1 MTFITKVIF
10 FIFIFYQ
17 TMRKILILFV
27 LLFITD
33 IYAQNVLPLKER
45 AEFVNKLQKDRLTNL
60 LPTLMEKTG
69 IDMWVLIAREYNED
83 PIIKTM
89 LPPTWLN
96 ARRTTIIVFSLD
108 SKSKK
113 FESVAIARYAFG
125 DNIPSI
131 WNKEKQPN
139 QWEALKDYIVNKNP
153 KKIGI
158 NTSSYESLAD
168 GLSKYHY
175 DQLYNVLPS
184 KLRNKIVSAEDLAI
198 AWIET
203 RTELEMT
210 VYSQLIEISSSIIRE
225 AFSTKVITPG
235 ITTTDDVVWWMRE
248 KVKKLGLDTWFHPS
262 VDVQR
267 KDNSDLYAFDGL
279 SKFDIIQPGDL
290 VHCDFGIT
298 YLTLNTDTQELA
310 YVLKPRETSAPEY
323 LINALKEGNRVQDIF
338 TNNFKQGATGNEILK
353 QSLNQGKAEGLRPS
367 IYTHPLGTYGH
378 SAGTTIGMW
387 DSQNGVPYTGDHP
400 LQFNTS
406 YAIELNTT
414 VYIPEWKKDVRIML
428 EVPGFFDEDGF
439 RYIKGRQT
447 KFILIGDT
455 QYGLTN

>member
-1 MTFITKVIF
+1 
-10 FIFIFYQ
+10 
-17 TMRKILILFV
+17 MRKILILFTV
-27 LLFITD
+27 LFVSNF
-33 IYAQNVLPLKER
+33 YAQDILPLKER
-45 AEFVNKLQKDRLTNL
+45 ASVINKLQKDRFNNL
-60 LPTLMEKTG
+60 LPDLMYKTD
-69 IDMWVLIAREYNED
+69 IDMWVLITREYNED

-96 ARRTTIIVFSLD
+96 ARRTTILVFSID
-108 SKSKK
+108 KK
-113 FESVAIARYAFG
+113 TKEFDAVAIARYAFG

-131 WNKEKQPN
+131 WNKEEQPN
-139 QWEALKDYIVNKNP
+139 QWEALKDYIISKNP
-153 KKIGI
+153 NKIGI

-175 DQLYNVLPS
+175 DQLYSVLPS
-184 KLRNKIVSAEDLAI
+184 DYRKKLVSAEDLAI

-203 RTELEMT
+203 RTDLEMT
-210 VYSQLIEISSSIIRE
+210 IFTQLVEISSSIIRE

-248 KVKKLGLDTWFHPS
+248 KVSALGLDTWFHPS

-267 KDNSDLYAFDGL
+267 EDNSDLYAFDGL
-279 SKFDIIQPGDL
+279 SKFDVIQPGDL
-290 VHCDFGIT
+290 IHCDFGIT
-298 YLTLNTDTQELA
+298 YLTLNTDTQELG
-310 YVLKPRETSAPEY
+310 YILKPGEVNAPDY

-338 TNNFKQGATGNEILK
+338 TNNFKQGVTGNEILK
-353 QSLNQGKAEGLRPS
+353 KSLAQGKAEGLRPS

-378 SAGTTIGMW
+378 SAGTTLGMW
-387 DSQNGVPYTGDHP
+387 DSQGGVPFSGDYP

-414 VYIPEWKKDVRIML
+414 VYLPEWKKDIRIML
-428 EVPGFFDEDGF
+428 EVPGFFGEDGF

-447 KFILIGDT
+447 KYILIGPK
-455 QYGLTN
+455 QEGLTD

>member
-1 MTFITKVIF
+1 
-10 FIFIFYQ
+10 
-17 TMRKILILFV
+17 MRKILITIST
-27 LLFITD
+27 LFILNINAQD
-33 IYAQNVLPLKER
+33 ILPLKER
-45 AEFVNKLQKDRLTNL
+45 AEFINKLQKDRFNNL
-60 LPTLMEKTG
+60 LPKLMEKTG

-96 ARRTTIIVFSLD
+96 ARRTTIVVFSLD
-108 SKSKK
+108 QKTKE

-125 DNIPSI
+125 ENIPSI
-131 WNKEKQPN
+131 WNKEEQPN
-139 QWEALKDYIVNKNP
+139 QWQALSDYIISKNP
-153 KKIGI
+153 ENIGI
-158 NTSSYESLAD
+158 NTSSYEPLAD

-175 DQLYNVLPS
+175 DQLYNVLPL
-184 KLRNKIVSAEDLAI
+184 KFQKRITSAEDLSI

-210 VYSQLIEISSSIIRE
+210 VYSQLVEISSAIIRE
-225 AFSTKVITPG
+225 AFSTQVITPG

-248 KVKKLGLDTWFHPS
+248 KVLELGLDTGFHPS

-267 KDNSDLYAFDGL
+267 MDDSDLYAFDGL

-290 VHCDFGIT
+290 IHCDFGIT
-298 YLTLNTDTQELA
+298 YLTLNTDTQELG
-310 YVLKPRETSAPEY
+310 YILKPGETKAPDYLVSAM
-323 LINALKEGNRVQDIF
+323 KDGNRVQDIF
-338 TNNFKQGATGNEILK
+338 TNNFKYGTTGNEILK
-353 QSLNQGKAEGLRPS
+353 KSLEEGRAEGLRPS

-387 DSQNGVPYTGDHP
+387 DSQGGVPFTGDHP
-400 LQFNTS
+400 LQYNTA

-428 EVPGFFDEDGF
+428 EVPGFFGEDGF
-439 RYIKGRQT
+439 RYIKVRQT
-447 KFILIGDT
+447 ELLLVGPN
-455 QYGLTN
+455 QAGLDD

>member
-1 MTFITKVIF
+1 
-10 FIFIFYQ
+10 
-17 TMRKILILFV
+17 MRKILILITALFV
-27 LLFITD
+27 TNF
-33 IYAQNVLPLKER
+33 YAQDILPLKER
-45 AEFVNKLQKDRLTNL
+45 ADFVNKLQKDRFNNL
-60 LPTLMEKTG
+60 LPKLMEETG

-96 ARRTTIIVFSLD
+96 ARRTTIVVFSLD

-131 WNKEKQPN
+131 WNKEQQPN
-139 QWEALKDYIVNKNP
+139 QWEALNEYIVSKNP
-153 KKIGI
+153 EKIGI

-175 DQLYNVLPS
+175 DQLYNVLS
-184 KLRNKIVSAEDLAI
+184 AKFRKKIVSAEDLAI

-203 RTELEMT
+203 RTDLEMT
-210 VYSQLIEISSSIIRE
+210 AYSQLVEISSAIIRE
-225 AFSTKVITPG
+225 AFSTDVITPG
-235 ITTTDDVVWWMRE
+235 ITTTEDVVWWMRE
-248 KVKKLGLDTWFHPS
+248 KVIELGLETWFHPT

-267 KDNSDLYAFDGL
+267 EDDSDLYAFDNN
-279 SKFDIIQPGDL
+279 SKFDTILPGDL
-290 VHCDFGIT
+290 LHCDFGIT

-310 YVLKPRETSAPEY
+310 YVLKPGETNAPDF
-323 LINALKEGNRVQDIF
+323 LINAFKEGNRVQDIF
-338 TNNFKQGATGNEILK
+338 TNNFRKGVTGNDILK
-353 QSLNQGKAEGLRPS
+353 QSLEQGKAEGLRPS

-387 DSQNGVPYTGDHP
+387 DSQGGVPFSGDYP
-400 LQFNTS
+400 LQYNTA

-414 VYIPEWKKDVRIML
+414 VYIPEWKKDIRIML
-428 EVPGFFDEDGF
+428 EVPGFFGEEGF

-447 KFILIGDT
+447 EYILVGEKLH
-455 QYGLTN
+455 GLAD